1 MITHISLITVYVNDI
16 DEAKAFY
23 TEKLG
28 FVLGEDI
35 TLSPEFRWCTV
46 YQADHPEL
54 HVTLMLPGPPM
65 DEESADA
72 IRRIMAKGTMHGF
85 GINTDDC
92 RKTFADLVAKGVEY
106 IQEPSD
112 RPYGVEAVLRD
123 NSGNWLVLVQ
133 QKLYSHAD
141 FAVADPA

>member
-1 MITHISLITVYVNDI
+1 VITNVSLVTVYVTDT

-28 FVLGEDI
+28 FKLKEDI
-35 TLSPEFRWCTV
+35 TLGPEFRWCTV

-54 HVTLMLPGPPM
+54 RLALMLPGPPM
-65 DEESADA
+65 DEESAEA
-72 IRRIMAKGTMHGF
+72 IRRIMAKGAMHGF
-85 GINTDDC
+85 GIATDDC
-92 RKTFADLVAKGVEY
+92 RKTFDELVAKGVEY

-123 NSGNWLVLVQ
+123 NSGNWLVLVES
-133 QKLYSHAD
+133 KPYTPED
-141 FAVADPA
+141 FS

>member
-1 MITHISLITVYVNDI
+1 VITNVSLITVYVNDI

-23 TEKLG
+23 TQKLG
-28 FVLGEDI
+28 FVLKEDI

-54 HVTLMLPGPPM
+54 ELALMLPGPPM
-65 DEESADA
+65 DEESAES
-72 IRRIMAKGTMHGF
+72 IRRIMAKGSMHGF
-85 GINTDDC
+85 GIRADNC
-92 RKTFADLVAKGVEY
+92 RKTFDELVAKGVDY

-123 NSGNWLVLVQ
+123 NSGNWLVLVEP
-133 QKLYSHAD
+133 KSYRPED
-141 FAVADPA
+141 FT

>member
-1 MITHISLITVYVNDI
+1 VITNVSLVTVYVTDI

-23 TEKLG
+23 TDKLG
-28 FVLGEDI
+28 FKLEEDI
-35 TLSPEFRWCTV
+35 SLPDFRWCTV

-54 HVTLMLPGPPM
+54 RLALMLPGPPM
-65 DEESADA
+65 DEESADW
-72 IRRIMAKGTMHGF
+72 IRRIMAKGSMHGF

-92 RKTFADLVAKGVEY
+92 RKTFDELVAKGVEY

-123 NSGNWLVLVQ
+123 NSGNWLVLVE
-133 QKLYSHAD
+133 QKPYSPED
-141 FAVADPA
+141 FA

>member
-1 MITHISLITVYVNDI
+1 LITNVSLITVYVNDI

-23 TEKLG
+23 TDKLG
-28 FVLGEDI
+28 FVLKDDI

-54 HVTLMLPGPPM
+54 EIALRIPGPPL
-65 DEESADA
+65 DDESADA
-72 IRRIMAKGTMHGF
+72 IRRIVAKGMMPGF
-85 GINTDDC
+85 GIATADC
-92 RKTFADLVAKGVEY
+92 HKTFEELVAKGVEF

-123 NSGNWLVLVQ
+123 NSGNWLVLVES
-133 QKLYSHAD
+133 KPYTPDD
-141 FAVADPA
+141 FS